1 MSLLN
6 KLKISRKALAGDTRA
21 ANLRQQKIN
30 KFLIKYYHWLVAL
43 TMLVVL
49 TAGYFLLIQPK
60 YQEMRGENEMTSQE
74 LQQAYAAKQ
83 TLLGNLNQLEQSYN
97 QIKQADKDKI
107 NAMLPA
113 KAEVE
118 RLISELEAIVLKNG
132 LILASLS
139 IEPQEKAKTS
149 TKVEIKD
156 ENSGQKLKIAEMPEG
171 VALVKISM
179 GIVGSDYNGLKNL
192 LRTIENNLRL
202 LDIDKLDYNNA
213 ENKASLD
220 LTAYYLP

>member
-1 MSLLN
+1 
-6 KLKISRKALAGDTRA
+6 
-21 ANLRQQKIN
+21 
-30 KFLIKYYHWLVAL
+30 
-43 TMLVVL
+43 MLVVL